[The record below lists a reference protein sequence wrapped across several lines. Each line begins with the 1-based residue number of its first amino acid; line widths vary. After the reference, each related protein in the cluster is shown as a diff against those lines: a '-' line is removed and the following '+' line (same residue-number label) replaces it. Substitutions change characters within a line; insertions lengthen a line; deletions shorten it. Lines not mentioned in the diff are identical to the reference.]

1 MMLSNKIWLGLVQM
15 RLLIVVFAIVYIPIN
30 GIWAFRSSKFHF
42 ELVQNRLNIAY
53 ENNENNF
60 SFIDN
65 FSRKATKNDGSL
77 QEFLLP
83 NMNAIDCKIVF
94 NDKTVERA
102 NQRNTAS
109 DDKSKDNE
117 LAWFFHYSIF
127 FKGTLTLIEIY
138 EISQQ
143 INTKKMKKTLV

>member
-1 MMLSNKIWLGLVQM
+1 
-15 RLLIVVFAIVYIPIN
+15 
-30 GIWAFRSSKFHF
+30 
-42 ELVQNRLNIAY
+42 
-53 ENNENNF
+53 
-60 SFIDN
+60 
-65 FSRKATKNDGSL
+65 
-77 QEFLLP
+77 
-83 NMNAIDCKIVF
+83 MNAIDCKIVF

-127 FKGTLTLIEIY
+127 FIRTLTLIEIY